1 MAMNHRCPQCDVEME
16 AGAAT
21 AHGLI
26 GGAVTP
32 ASQPRLVFVVP
43 GTPTSGNPITAFRQ
57 GMAGEPGDR
66 GYLMRGY
73 RCPSCGRVELFATD
87 PTSML

>member
-1 MAMNHRCPQCDVEME
+1 MTHRCPQCHVEME
-16 AGAAT
+16 PGAAT

-43 GTPTSGNPITAFRQ
+43 GTPTSGNPFTALRQ
-57 GMAGEPGDR
+57 GLSGEPDDR
-66 GYLMRGY
+66 AYLMTGF
-73 RCPSCGRVELFATD
+73 RCPSCGRVELFARDQTA
-87 PTSML
+87 ML

>member
-1 MAMNHRCPQCDVEME
+1 MVMNHRCPQCDVEME
-16 AGAAT
+16 AGATSAL
-21 AHGLI
+21 GLV
-26 GGAVTP
+26 GTMNKP
-32 ASQPRLVFVVP
+32 ADEPRLVFVVP

-66 GYLMRGY
+66 GYLLRGF

-87 PTSML
+87 RTPA